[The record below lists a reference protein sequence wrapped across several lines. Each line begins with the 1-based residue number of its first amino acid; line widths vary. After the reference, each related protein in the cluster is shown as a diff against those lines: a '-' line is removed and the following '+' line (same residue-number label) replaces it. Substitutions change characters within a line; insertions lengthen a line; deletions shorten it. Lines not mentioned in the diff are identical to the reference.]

1 VPSSSSPS
9 SFYLTSS
16 SVPSSVHPFSSL
28 SSDLH
33 SLSARRLLC
42 HPVSTLPSQTQH
54 HTASRPLGPSAP
66 RLIAL
71 LTLTKSTTRRCC
83 SGGGA
88 LTDESDLGAGMS
100 LTPLAEVDPDAEEDE
115 EKESRRP
122 MVLVVGV
129 VGERQVTQLK

>member
-1 VPSSSSPS
+1 
-9 SFYLTSS
+9 
-16 SVPSSVHPFSSL
+16 
-28 SSDLH
+28 
-33 SLSARRLLC
+33 
-42 HPVSTLPSQTQH
+42 
-54 HTASRPLGPSAP
+54 
-66 RLIAL
+66 
-71 LTLTKSTTRRCC
+71 
-83 SGGGA
+83 